1 MRGDVGRGAKESLFK
16 RAYRSVSDWADRN
29 SVNVY
34 VFDCGCCF
42 SGRSPGS
49 VISSESEGISYVFS
63 PRQADVLAIFG
74 ALSRKSAP
82 LLRRI
87 YEQMPNPRG
96 VIAAGSCASGGGIFA
111 DSYATVPDISSI
123 VPVDVYICGCPVSP
137 IEFQSAVKSL
147 FAAKVSEQ
155 D

>member
-1 MRGDVGRGAKESLFK
+1 MTDFVDRGKKEGFLK
-16 RAYRSVSDWADRN
+16 RACRSVSDWADRN

-42 SGRSPGS
+42 SGCS
-49 VISSESEGISYVFS
+49 VQSVVSAENEGITYVSS
-63 PRQADVLAIFG
+63 PRQADVLAVFG

-96 VIAAGSCASGGGIFA
+96 IIAAGACASGGGIFA
-111 DSYATVPDISSI
+111 DSYAVIADISKI
-123 VPVDVYICGCPVSP
+123 VPVDVYVCGCPVTAQ
-137 IEFQSAVKSL
+137 EFQKAVKCL
-147 FAAKVSEQ
+147 FDAGREGG
-155 D
+155 